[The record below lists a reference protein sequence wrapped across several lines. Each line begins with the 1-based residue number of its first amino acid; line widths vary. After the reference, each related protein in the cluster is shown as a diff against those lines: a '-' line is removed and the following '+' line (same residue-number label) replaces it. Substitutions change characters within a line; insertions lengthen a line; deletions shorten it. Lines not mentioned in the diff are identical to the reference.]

1 MTDNNERKIEFNSI
15 STKMNNIKINS
26 IKNTDNNK
34 EIAKINPPNEYKKKF
49 ILNIFQLYLE
59 QKIMEKEK

>member
-1 MTDNNERKIEFNSI
+1 MTNNNERKSEFNSI

-34 EIAKINPPNEYKKKF
+34 AKINPSNEYKKKF

-59 QKIMEKEK
+59 QKIMEK